1 MIKSWSFS
9 SLMLYEKCPRAA
21 FYKLVERIP
30 EPEPEP
36 DSPLVRG
43 NRVHSEIEQAIRN
56 DKFNA
61 EFSFDPGPLHVVICD
76 LQPKYD
82 DGLCTVEDEWG
93 FDRDWNRV
101 DWKAATC
108 RMKLDAGVVS
118 PGLYTVYDWKTGKK
132 VGNEIK
138 HTMQGQLYAIGAQ
151 AIYPETLRI
160 NVEFH
165 YVDHPDEKPLT
176 ATYSPSQIARF
187 KETYNRRS
195 AKMMSDTEF
204 RAIPNKGSCKWCPF
218 NTHCPTAVT

>member
-43 NRVHSEIEQAIRN
+43 NRIHSQIERYIKGGQQPEDTTYNPNLLYKVQN
-56 DKFNA
+56 DYQLGF
-61 EFSFDPGPLHVVICD
+61 
-76 LQPKYD
+76 
-82 DGLCTVEDEWG
+82 VEVEGEWG

-101 DWKAATC
+101 DWRAATC

-132 VGNEIK
+132 IGNEIK

-160 NVEFH
+160 NVGFH

-176 ATYSPSQIARF
+176 ATYNPSQIARF

-204 RAIPNKGSCKWCPF
+204 RPVPNKGNCKWCPF
-218 NTHCPTAVT
+218 NQHCQTAVI

>member
-43 NRVHSEIEQAIRN
+43 NRIHSEIEAFIQDQTYTAAVPIG
-56 DKFNA
+56 DIELYA
-61 EFSFDPGPLHVVICD
+61 SLHTQWV
-76 LQPKYD
+76 Q
-82 DGLCTVEDEWG
+82 GFVEVEGEWG
-93 FDRDWNRV
+93 FDHDWNRV
-101 DWKAATC
+101 DWRTATC

-160 NVEFH
+160 NVGFH

-176 ATYSPSQIARF
+176 ATYNPSQIARF

-204 RAIPNKGSCKWCPF
+204 RPIPNKGNCKWCPF
-218 NTHCPTAVT
+218 NQHCPTAVI